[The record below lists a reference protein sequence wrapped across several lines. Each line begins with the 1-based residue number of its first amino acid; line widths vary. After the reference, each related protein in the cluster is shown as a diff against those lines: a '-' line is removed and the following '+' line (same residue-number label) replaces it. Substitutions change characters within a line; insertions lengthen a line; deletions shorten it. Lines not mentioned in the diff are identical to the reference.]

1 VGHVRGR
8 SLPRAAREALGLTG
22 SQRVLAWASV
32 DSGPGSGPTGGSA
45 GPGSA
50 EPGSADGTPAV
61 WAATPTGLRAGV
73 ADELPWDGIAEMSW
87 EAPRLR
93 IRPLRGAEMVA
104 SLRAGAELAAQ
115 VRARV
120 EASIAHSRRAPLL
133 ADGRGVLVV
142 ARRVG
147 PGRQISWAVVFDAGV
162 DADNPVLRE
171 RAMTFLARVRAET
184 GL

>member
-1 VGHVRGR
+1 
-8 SLPRAAREALGLTG
+8 
-22 SQRVLAWASV
+22 
-32 DSGPGSGPTGGSA
+32 
-45 GPGSA
+45 
-50 EPGSADGTPAV
+50 
-61 WAATPTGLRAGV
+61 
-73 ADELPWDGIAEMSW
+73 MSW

-93 IRPLRGAEMVA
+93 VRPLRGPEMVVH
-104 SLRAGAELAAQ
+104 LRAGGELAAQ

>member
-1 VGHVRGR
+1 M
-8 SLPRAAREALGLTG
+8 PPAAREALGLTW
-22 SQRVLAWASV
+22 SERVLAWASV
-32 DSGPGSGPTGGSA
+32 DVDPGADTGPEADT

-50 EPGSADGTPAV
+50 GGVAAV
-61 WAATPTGLRAGV
+61 WAATLTGLRAGG
-73 ADELPWDGIAEMSW
+73 AEELPWDAIAEMSW
-87 EAPRLR
+87 EPPQLR
-93 IRPLRGAEMVA
+93 VRPLRGEEMVVR
-104 SLRAGAELAAQ
+104 LRAGSDLAAQ

-120 EASIAHSRRAPLL
+120 EASIVHSRRAPLL

-147 PGRQISWAVVFDAGV
+147 PDRRVAWAMVFDPGV
-162 DADNPVLRE
+162 DSGNPVLRE